1 VTPLGTLSG
10 IALRPPLDGPA
21 GGRARRPSQSPA
33 TWLRTGRGRLQ
44 LMGVVFTVA
53 FVVVAFRLT
62 ALMLFSDKGEASLS
76 RTAQS
81 SPSIIDR
88 ADIVDRNGSLLAT
101 NLVSPS
107 LYADARVVLDPEGA
121 ADQLVQVLPE
131 LNRAKLVEKLKS
143 KRAFVWLKRNLTPS
157 QHYEVNALGIPGLAF
172 QDEQRRLY
180 PLGGLAAHVVG
191 FVDIDN
197 NGIAGVEQFF
207 DGALRDRARRGQPLR
222 LSLDIRVQHALRDE
236 LKAAIRTFRA
246 IGGGGIV
253 MDARSGEVL
262 AMVSLPDFDPNH
274 AGGASQLARF
284 NRISLGVY
292 ELGSVFKIFNT
303 AMALDSGRVR
313 LSDGY
318 DASQPIRV
326 SRFTIRDDHPKN
338 RWLSV
343 PEIFVYS
350 SNIGSAKMALDVGT
364 AHQQEFMR
372 RLGFL
377 RRATIEI
384 PEVGAPLSPR
394 PWRDINTMTVAFGH
408 GVAVSPLQV
417 ASAAA
422 AIVNGGILRPATLL
436 LQDGPPSGVRV
447 VSQQTSDVMRRLLQL
462 VVREGTGKK
471 ANVPGYVVGGK
482 TGTAEKAAGRGY
494 SKRALI
500 TSFVGILPMT
510 EPRYVVMV
518 LLDEPRGTEA
528 TYNFATAGWNA
539 APTAA
544 RVIARIAPLLGI
556 EAVDEASPEARQAL
570 DLSINGGRP
579 RLASF

>member
-1 VTPLGTLSG
+1 MTPLGTLSG